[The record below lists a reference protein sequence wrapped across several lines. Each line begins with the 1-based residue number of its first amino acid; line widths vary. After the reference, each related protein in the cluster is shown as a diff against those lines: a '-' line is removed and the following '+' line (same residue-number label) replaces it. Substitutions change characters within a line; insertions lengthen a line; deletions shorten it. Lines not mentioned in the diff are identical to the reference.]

1 MSCTTKW
8 MFYKILNVNYLDK
21 TGARH
26 RKPSKIPKIPDFRPD
41 ENGKIQQMSR
51 STCRLIRKKTG

>member
-26 RKPSKIPKIPDFRPD
+26 RKPSNIPKIPDFRPD
-41 ENGKIQQMSR
+41 ENGKI
-51 STCRLIRKKTG
+51 